1 MAMELNS
8 DYSVWQVQCPHLHII
23 SQSRDF
29 QHWSCSPYKFQKT
42 WSTSF
47 HSHINLWWLC
57 NLRFDS
63 SKTFGGFA
71 WPHVVLT
78 CSTNAITGSTISFST
93 NTKIMLMGTQT
104 FFHKILV
111 FFVLSS
117 TTVREVNYFFYYMC
131 VISFKMINKNC
142 LNLIQKACIMVVVI
156 RTKTEWI
163 ILETTIWFQ
172 VAYNQGRCNL
182 QYSLLQW

>member
-1 MAMELNS
+1 MTVELNG
-8 DYSVWQVQCPHLHII
+8 DYSVSQVQCPYLHVIFQ
-23 SQSRDF
+23 SQDF
-29 QHWSCSPYKFQKT
+29 QHGLCSPYKFQKT